1 MRATG
6 RPATLIAPVRIADKM
21 SLPALSLVPVPSRR
35 RQTVALAQEAEA
47 RGFAGVFTPSMF
59 GAMPLSGALAM
70 GTERLLFGPAIAPI
84 YARAPLDL
92 AQSAAFLHEV
102 SGGRFRLG
110 LGVAHAPSHQ
120 RLGVRAGKP
129 LADMRDYVARLRA
142 AEGVGPLP
150 PIVLAALRPRMV
162 ALAGEIAEGVVFA
175 NTIRDRMPDSL
186 AHLPPGRRAD
196 PGFFVGAM
204 IPTCVSADLDAARA
218 VHRRTLTRY
227 AGLPN
232 YRNYWREAGFAA
244 EMAAIETALA
254 EGREADVPGLLTD
267 RWIDQITL
275 SGPAEAIRDGVAAW
289 VAAGVTTPILVPS
302 SVTGGQF
309 QAVAEI
315 FAVFAG

>member
-1 MRATG
+1 
-6 RPATLIAPVRIADKM
+6 M
-21 SLPALSLVPVPSRR
+21 SLPALSLVPVPGRR
-35 RQTVALAQEAEA
+35 RQTVALARQAEA
-47 RGFAGVFTPSMF
+47 RGFAGIFTPSMF
-59 GAMPLSGALAM
+59 GAMPLSGALATA
-70 GTERLLFGPAIAPI
+70 TERMLFGPAIAPI

-92 AQSAAFLHEV
+92 AQSAAFLHEL
-102 SGGRFRLG
+102 SDGRFRLG

-120 RLGVRAGKP
+120 RMGVVAGRP
-129 LADMRDYVARLRA
+129 LADMREYVARLRA
-142 AEGVGPLP
+142 VEGVGPLP

-162 ALAGEIAEGVVFA
+162 ALAGEIAEGVVLA
-175 NTIRDRMPDSL
+175 NTLRDHMPTAL
-186 AHLPPGRRAD
+186 AALPPARRSD
-196 PGFFVGAM
+196 PGFFIGAM
-204 IPTCVSADLDAARA
+204 IPTCVSADRAAARA

-254 EGREADVPGLLTD
+254 EGREAEVPALLTD

-289 VAAGVTTPILVPS
+289 VAAGVATPILVPS
-302 SVTGGQF
+302 SVSGGQF

-315 FAVFAG
+315 FAAFDA